1 MIKRVVIYFVMIMI
15 LVSVVKG
22 GVQNDVQPLSKERL
36 LNNLIKA
43 KNDQLSKSQK
53 KSYIGLLIK
62 RINKTGVDFKIKPSD
77 EKELRYVGAT
87 TELLAAIRSNY
98 RGVESVPP
106 EEPRRPTQRIFSPPL
121 EGQPI
126 YFQEVVEWLKLK
138 ATEASIIGAVYQ
150 RKVDFNLDSNLQRI
164 LAEEGGTKY
173 LFEAIERSPSNSL
186 KSKMSVE
193 LSDQAK
199 DLINQ
204 AQYSEAG
211 PLLEKAIDYDSN
223 NPGAYRLRAE
233 LGVYQNMS
241 IEVVRSD
248 MSQALRL
255 GGEASIN
262 VIYDCGGRTIC
273 PGRLFISKGRVRFQ
287 PDSSSDWELAA
298 SAIKEV
304 KPGGNRYPKDRGGF
318 IIVTK
323 RMASNNSL
331 TYNFQAYRSMN
342 NLRDLIVSLIN
353 NNL

>member
-1 MIKRVVIYFVMIMI
+1 MI

-22 GVQNDVQPLSKERL
+22 GVQKDEQPLSKERL
-36 LNNLIKA
+36 LKNLTSEKR
-43 KNDQLSKSQK
+43 KKLSKSEDK
-53 KSYIGLLIK
+53 KYIVILIEN
-62 RINKTGVDFKIKPSD
+62 INKIGVDFKITPQD
-77 EKELRYVGAT
+77 ETQLRNAGAT
-87 TELLAAIRSNY
+87 PKLLAAIRSNY
-98 RGVESVPP
+98 RGVESVPL
-106 EEPRRPTQRIFSPPL
+106 EEPRRPAQLIFSPSL

-126 YFQEVVEWLKLK
+126 TFQEIVEWLKLK

-164 LAEEGGTKY
+164 LADEGGTKY

-193 LSDQAK
+193 LSDRAK

-223 NPGAYRLRAE
+223 NSSAYRLRAE

-241 IEVVRSD
+241 IEVVSSD

-262 VIYDCGGRTIC
+262 VIYDCGGKTIC

-323 RMASNNSL
+323 RMASNSSL